1 MAVSQTWV
9 QPGEGPLN
17 AGSNSDSLKVS
28 RPCLSKIRLFA
39 GKSGECHTTR
49 SGNSYLESVPSGE
62 NVLAADNQQER
73 LDPRWVSGFVD
84 GEGCFHVS
92 INKAPKMSQGWQV
105 LPEFR
110 IVQHSRDEAI
120 LHRLCNFFGC
130 GRVVLNRGT
139 QKELRIRRLNDL
151 KRVVEFFG
159 ETQLQSKKRIDFEI
173 FRDIID
179 TMTKRQHLESEGLTR
194 IATMAWQMNRKVKPR
209 YLESSETLRRKSR
222 ERD

>member
-49 SGNSYLESVPSGE
+49 SENSYLQSVPSGE

-84 GEGCFHVS
+84 GL
-92 INKAPKMSQGWQV
+92 A
-105 LPEFR
+105 
-110 IVQHSRDEAI
+110 D
-120 LHRLCNFFGC
+120 
-130 GRVVLNRGT
+130 
-139 QKELRIRRLNDL
+139 
-151 KRVVEFFG
+151 
-159 ETQLQSKKRIDFEI
+159 
-173 FRDIID
+173 
-179 TMTKRQHLESEGLTR
+179 ESEGETAVSR
-194 IATMAWQMNRKVKPR
+194 ILRDSTPEIAKVR
-209 YLESSETLRRKSR
+209 LR
-222 ERD
+222 